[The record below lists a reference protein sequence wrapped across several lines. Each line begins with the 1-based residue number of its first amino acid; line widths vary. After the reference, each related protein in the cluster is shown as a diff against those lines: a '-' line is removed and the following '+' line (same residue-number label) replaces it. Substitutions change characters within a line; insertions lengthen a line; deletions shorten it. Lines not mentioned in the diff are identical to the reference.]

1 MEQIVI
7 YNRAGQVK
15 YDLPSEDPIYSPQS
29 AKLQRQHMANDFVQ
43 LNVQSTAT
51 LSLSIGDYIEVRG
64 CRYAIR
70 AVSDVTRSGEDDF
83 TYAITMYGA
92 MYWLMRYRYRDTPI
106 NGRSAQNTFD
116 LTLSLKDF
124 IKVIINNVL
133 RGEGI
138 SAADAANNSPWL
150 FDEDS
155 CPDTDPKTMSFDKL
169 NCLTALQ
176 NICKEFDVEFRIT
189 QAENATTNV
198 WQSTIHVGQFGSVV
212 NNTPFAYGEGNGLYQ
227 LQETKVDDSCIVN
240 RIWSEG
246 STENIL
252 SGYRGYSMRLQLPRK
267 NVPRS
272 HVDGDNDTYPNATV
286 RYTRKQH
293 TIEIDG
299 EKYIFKKGFPIG
311 IDADASRYVDEA
323 NLYAGSEHPTRGM
336 WKKEG
341 DANWHYAPFNP
352 SGLITN
358 YGILEDSVVFDDIKP
373 SPTFRVVQILS
384 TDTRKS
390 FFVDVDFDLA
400 ALWTDTYANFR
411 EWCLLKTNLVPSESD
426 YNDCKT
432 VHDNGGTGGTYEQ
445 DRELW
450 VEYRQGIGEG
460 LIDYRIDPYRQW
472 RLTHQHAAAPP
483 LPTLPGTYDEE
494 TYEEYCIFRDYVLSG
509 ANSKYLID
517 GGSMAV
523 IDGTCAGIDFS
534 VASFKFWS
542 NLTNSQK
549 SEVAFS
555 SNKSYAVGD
564 YCIRNNTPYRCTTAH
579 QGNWNSGHFTEAE
592 FGLITIC
599 TKEEQD
605 TGYIFPSED
614 ELGAFRI
621 KPGDQFKL
629 VSIYFPYRYYED
641 AEEDLWFASW
651 EKFEAVKY
659 PSMRYKLTFDQ
670 MFVDENKTIFE
681 SILPGDYI
689 TISDDRFG
697 LTNKKMRVTQV
708 DCNLLNNNDYQLT
721 LDSVHKQ
728 RTRTGWLPVRFDEVY
743 EAVEAMR
750 MDNPRWRRN
759 NRTSGSSA
767 LSYMTANGA
776 MRADRIADDTI
787 IARMLAN
794 SAVTDAKLAG
804 NISASKLAGDIPATK
819 LAGDISLALL
829 SSAVREQIARFENR
843 YDMLERFGNSI
854 YSANKH
860 YTGTITFANN
870 KLVLNNVKIY
880 DGYSKARLGQK
891 WDFWH
896 NSSEYPIDFSSGY
909 EDGKAY
915 VILGELKSDGSLGYL
930 AVESGKENDVAYNGC
945 IKIGSVSKVESGAR
959 SYTQYIGTSYTEDGV
974 IRDGNG
980 RAVLDIL
987 SGLLKDRSGAVLM
1000 SLAEGYINSAAKVLR
1015 GGAQTFTLADEIA
1028 SARTLRKYF
1037 TGSETGTFNFKDAQ
1051 GNDVNIQGILGVL
1064 PSSEGGLRHRLT
1076 NVETTKADAN
1086 NVWQKSQC
1094 YINPETGAIIIGE
1107 NSATPTTIENTVSLQ
1122 AFNTYKQ
1129 QLAHTF
1135 HQIEKTFGC
1144 NNIVISNRDH
1154 LDQQTCTIDSSG
1166 LDYPGKSSQVV
1177 VDASTRFADLYAL
1190 GGKS

>member
-138 SAADAANNSPWL
+138 SAADAADNSPWL
-150 FDEDS
+150 FDEDT

-189 QAENATTNV
+189 QAKNATTNV

-358 YGILEDSVVFDDIKP
+358 YGILEDSVVFDDVKP

-450 VEYRQGIGEG
+450 AEYRQGIGEG

-472 RLTHQHAAAPP
+472 RLTHQHAAAPQ

-564 YCIRNNTPYRCTTAH
+564 CCIRNNTPYRCTTAH

-728 RTRTGWLPVRFDEVY
+728 RTRTGIRATRWDEAY
-743 EAVEAMR
+743 EAIEEMR
-750 MDNPRWRRN
+750 MDNARWRRN
-759 NRTSGSSA
+759 NRTSGSGA

-804 NISASKLAGDIPATK
+804 NISASKLAGDIPASK
-819 LAGDISLALL
+819 LLGDIPLAKLSAAVRSTLNLVPVLQRFVNAGDILDRHFEGDDIIIDSSNVLKVPASYKFIDSLTK
-829 SSAVREQIARFENR
+829 ARFGFTVNTWAIANDIDIDFEDGTHEDEKAYTLYAKVEADGACDYVAVIEGEEVEGNAVKIGDISAKVDGQRTFTSEVGNTWLENGILKNGSGTILDIKNGILKGGLKFSGLKNASNQDIDIVSLLGALPSTSGGLR
-843 YDMLERFGNSI
+843 KILSDAVSTIGDDVTLGTLLYRAATLESHVGENDQDVGGLLYRAAQLENGRGIHMGKINELIDSV
-854 YSANKH
+854 YSANQ
-860 YTGTITFANN
+860 ILLSIQNN
-870 KLVLNNVKIY
+870 FNTMRNQLLNRQLIN
-880 DGYSKARLGQK
+880 Q
-891 WDFWH
+891 
-896 NSSEYPIDFSSGY
+896 SSDSG
-909 EDGKAY
+909 
-915 VILGELKSDGSLGYL
+915 
-930 AVESGKENDVAYNGC
+930 
-945 IKIGSVSKVESGAR
+945 
-959 SYTQYIGTSYTEDGV
+959 
-974 IRDGNG
+974 
-980 RAVLDIL
+980 
-987 SGLLKDRSGAVLM
+987 
-1000 SLAEGYINSAAKVLR
+1000 
-1015 GGAQTFTLADEIA
+1015 
-1028 SARTLRKYF
+1028 
-1037 TGSETGTFNFKDAQ
+1037 
-1051 GNDVNIQGILGVL
+1051 
-1064 PSSEGGLRHRLT
+1064 
-1076 NVETTKADAN
+1076 
-1086 NVWQKSQC
+1086 
-1094 YINPETGAIIIGE
+1094 
-1107 NSATPTTIENTVSLQ
+1107 TVSELGIGRCVYNPIQHTEQCTVDPAGIGIPTRLQ
-1122 AFNTYKQ
+1122 N
-1129 QLAHTF
+1129 
-1135 HQIEKTFGC
+1135 
-1144 NNIVISNRDH
+1144 
-1154 LDQQTCTIDSSG
+1154 
-1166 LDYPGKSSQVV
+1166 
-1177 VDASTRFADLYAL
+1177 
-1190 GGKS
+1190 

>member
-138 SAADAANNSPWL
+138 SAADADNNSPWL

-267 NVPRS
+267 NVPLIDAAS
-272 HVDGDNDTYPNATV
+272 GVTK
-286 RYTRKQH
+286 RYTRRQH

-299 EKYIFKKGFPIG
+299 EKYIFKEGFPIG
-311 IDADASRYVDEA
+311 IDADANRYVDEA
-323 NLYAGSEHPTRGM
+323 NLYAGSDDPIHGM

-341 DANWHYAPFNP
+341 DANWRYAPFNP

-358 YGILEDSVVFDDIKP
+358 YGILEDSVVFDDVKP

-411 EWCLLKTNLVPSESD
+411 EWCLLKTSLVPSESD

-432 VHDNGGTGGTYEQ
+432 VYDNGGTGGTYEQ

-450 VEYRQGIGEG
+450 EEYRQGIGEG
-460 LIDYRIDPYRQW
+460 LIDYHIDPYRLW

-542 NLTNSQK
+542 NLSAAQK
-549 SEVAFS
+549 SEVTFS
-555 SNKSYAVGD
+555 SSKSYAVGD

-579 QGNWNSGHFTEAE
+579 QGYWNSGHFTEAA

-629 VSIYFPYRYYED
+629 VSIYFPYSYYED
-641 AEEDLWFASW
+641 AEEELWFASW

-728 RTRTGWLPVRFDEVY
+728 RTRTGLLPVRFDEVY

-750 MDNPRWRRN
+750 MDNPRWRKN

-804 NISASKLAGDIPATK
+804 NISASKLAGDIPASK
-819 LAGDISLALL
+819 LSGDIPLAKLSAVVRSTLNLVPVLQRFVNAGDILDRHFEGDDIIIDSSNVLKVPASYKFIDSLTK
-829 SSAVREQIARFENR
+829 ARFGFTVNTWAIANDIDIDFEDGAHEDEKAYTLYAKVEADGACDYVAVIEGEEVEGNVVKIGDISAKVDGLRTFTSEVGNTWLGNGILKNGSGTILDIKNGIIKGGLKFSGLKNASNQDIDIVSLLGALPSTSGGLRKILSDAVSTIGDDVTLGTLLYRAATLESHVGENDQDVGGLLYR
-843 YDMLERFGNSI
+843 AAQLENGRGIHMGKINELIDSV
-854 YSANKH
+854 YSANQ
-860 YTGTITFANN
+860 ILLSIQNN
-870 KLVLNNVKIY
+870 FNTMRNQLLNRQLIN
-880 DGYSKARLGQK
+880 Q
-891 WDFWH
+891 
-896 NSSEYPIDFSSGY
+896 SSDSG
-909 EDGKAY
+909 
-915 VILGELKSDGSLGYL
+915 
-930 AVESGKENDVAYNGC
+930 
-945 IKIGSVSKVESGAR
+945 
-959 SYTQYIGTSYTEDGV
+959 
-974 IRDGNG
+974 
-980 RAVLDIL
+980 
-987 SGLLKDRSGAVLM
+987 
-1000 SLAEGYINSAAKVLR
+1000 
-1015 GGAQTFTLADEIA
+1015 
-1028 SARTLRKYF
+1028 
-1037 TGSETGTFNFKDAQ
+1037 
-1051 GNDVNIQGILGVL
+1051 
-1064 PSSEGGLRHRLT
+1064 
-1076 NVETTKADAN
+1076 
-1086 NVWQKSQC
+1086 
-1094 YINPETGAIIIGE
+1094 
-1107 NSATPTTIENTVSLQ
+1107 TVSELGIGRCVYNPIQHTEQCTVDPAGIGIPTRLQ
-1122 AFNTYKQ
+1122 N
-1129 QLAHTF
+1129 
-1135 HQIEKTFGC
+1135 
-1144 NNIVISNRDH
+1144 
-1154 LDQQTCTIDSSG
+1154 
-1166 LDYPGKSSQVV
+1166 
-1177 VDASTRFADLYAL
+1177 
-1190 GGKS
+1190 

>member
-138 SAADAANNSPWL
+138 LAADAANNSPWL

-155 CPDTDPKTMSFDKL
+155 CPDTEPKTMSFDKL

-198 WQSTIHVGQFGSVV
+198 WQSTIHVGQFGPVV

-267 NVPRS
+267 NVPLIDAASGVTR
-272 HVDGDNDTYPNATV
+272 
-286 RYTRKQH
+286 RYTRRQH

-299 EKYIFKKGFPIG
+299 EKYIFKEGFPIG
-311 IDADASRYVDEA
+311 IDADANRYVDEA
-323 NLYAGSEHPTRGM
+323 NLYAGSEDPVRGM

-358 YGILEDSVVFDDIKP
+358 YGILEDSVVFDDVKP

-411 EWCLLKTNLVPSESD
+411 EWCLLKTSLVPSESD

-432 VHDNGGTGGTYEQ
+432 VYDNGGTGGTYEQ
-445 DRELW
+445 DRVLW
-450 VEYRQGIGEG
+450 EEYRQGIGEG
-460 LIDYRIDPYRQW
+460 LIDFRIDPYRLW
-472 RLTHQHAAAPP
+472 RLTHQHASAPP

-517 GGSMAV
+517 GGTMAI

-534 VASFKFWS
+534 VSSFKFWS
-542 NLTNSQK
+542 NLSAAQK
-549 SEVAFS
+549 SEVTFS
-555 SNKSYAVGD
+555 SSKSYAVGD
-564 YCIRNNTPYRCTTAH
+564 YCIRNSHPYRCTTAH
-579 QGNWNSGHFTEAE
+579 QGVWNSSHFTEAA

-641 AEEDLWFASW
+641 AEEELWFASW

-728 RTRTGWLPVRFDEVY
+728 RTRTGLLPVRFDEVY

-759 NRTSGSSA
+759 NHTSGSSA

-776 MRADRIADDTI
+776 MRADRIANDTI
-787 IARMLAN
+787 ITRMLAD
-794 SAVTDAKLAG
+794 SAVNAAKILNGAVGTDKLGAGAVTNAKLAG
-804 NISASKLAGDIPATK
+804 NIPLSKFSAAVRDTLNLVPVLQRFVNAGDILDRHFEGDDIIIDDGNVLKVPASYKFIDSLTK
-819 LAGDISLALL
+819 ARFGFAINTWAIAKDIDIDFEDGAHEDEKAYTLYAKVEADGACDYVAVVEGKEVEGNVVKIGDISAK
-829 SSAVREQIARFENR
+829 V
-843 YDMLERFGNSI
+843 
-854 YSANKH
+854 
-860 YTGTITFANN
+860 
-870 KLVLNNVKIY
+870 
-880 DGYSKARLGQK
+880 
-891 WDFWH
+891 
-896 NSSEYPIDFSSGY
+896 
-909 EDGKAY
+909 DGKRTFTSE
-915 VILGELKSDGSLGYL
+915 VGNTWLENGILKNGS
-930 AVESGKENDVAYNGC
+930 
-945 IKIGSVSKVESGAR
+945 
-959 SYTQYIGTSYTEDGV
+959 
-974 IRDGNG
+974 GNI
-980 RAVLDIL
+980 LDIKNGIL
-987 SGLLKDRSGAVLM
+987 KGGLKFSGLKNASNQDIDIVSLLGALPSTSG
-1000 SLAEGYINSAAKVLR
+1000 G
-1015 GGAQTFTLADEIA
+1015 
-1028 SARTLRKYF
+1028 LRKILSDAVS
-1037 TGSETGTFNFKDAQ
+1037 TIGDDVTLGTLLYRAATLESHVGED
-1051 GNDVNIQGILGVL
+1051 DHD
-1064 PSSEGGLRHRLT
+1064 EGGLLYRAAQLESGRSIHMGKINEVLSSL
-1076 NVETTKADAN
+1076 ESIQTTFDLF
-1086 NVWQKSQC
+1086 KSRFNTLRTKLIDNSTIQSSDVAEIGTIGSCQWNPLQIEYQC
-1094 YINPETGAIIIGE
+1094 T
-1107 NSATPTTIENTVSLQ
+1107 TTDVTTIPIPARLQ
-1122 AFNTYKQ
+1122 N
-1129 QLAHTF
+1129 
-1135 HQIEKTFGC
+1135 
-1144 NNIVISNRDH
+1144 
-1154 LDQQTCTIDSSG
+1154 
-1166 LDYPGKSSQVV
+1166 
-1177 VDASTRFADLYAL
+1177 
-1190 GGKS
+1190 

>member
-138 SAADAANNSPWL
+138 SAADAADNSPWL
-150 FDEDS
+150 FDEDT

-189 QAENATTNV
+189 QAKNTTTNV

-267 NVPRS
+267 DVPLIDAASGVTR
-272 HVDGDNDTYPNATV
+272 
-286 RYTRKQH
+286 RYTRRQH
-293 TIEIDG
+293 SIEIDG
-299 EKYIFKKGFPIG
+299 EKYIFKEGFPIG
-311 IDADASRYVDEA
+311 IDADANRYVDEA
-323 NLYAGSEHPTRGM
+323 NLYAGSDDPIHGM

-341 DANWHYAPFNP
+341 DANWRFAPFNP

-358 YGILEDSVVFDDIKP
+358 YGILEDSVVFDDVKP

-450 VEYRQGIGEG
+450 AEYRQGIGEG
-460 LIDYRIDPYRQW
+460 LIDYRIDPYRLW
-472 RLTHQHAAAPP
+472 RLTHQHASAPP

-517 GGSMAV
+517 GGSMAL

-542 NLTNSQK
+542 NLSTAQK
-549 SEVAFS
+549 SEVIFS
-555 SNKSYAVGD
+555 SSKSYAVGD

-579 QGNWNSGHFTEAE
+579 QGYWNSGHFTEAA

-641 AEEDLWFASW
+641 AEEELWFASW

-804 NISASKLAGDIPATK
+804 NISASKLAGDIPANK
-819 LAGDISLALL
+819 LSGDIPLAKLSAAVRSTLNLVPVLQRFVNAGDILDRHFEGDDIIIDSSNVLKVPASYKFIDSLTK
-829 SSAVREQIARFENR
+829 ARFGFTVNTWAIANDIDIDFEDGTHEDEKAYTLYAKVEADGACDYVAVIEGEEVEGNVVKIGDISAKVDGQRTFTSEVGNTWLENGI
-843 YDMLERFGNSI
+843 LKNGS
-854 YSANKH
+854 
-860 YTGTITFANN
+860 GTI
-870 KLVLNNVKIY
+870 
-880 DGYSKARLGQK
+880 
-891 WDFWH
+891 
-896 NSSEYPIDFSSGY
+896 
-909 EDGKAY
+909 
-915 VILGELKSDGSLGYL
+915 
-930 AVESGKENDVAYNGC
+930 
-945 IKIGSVSKVESGAR
+945 
-959 SYTQYIGTSYTEDGV
+959 
-974 IRDGNG
+974 
-980 RAVLDIL
+980 LDIKNGIIKGGL
-987 SGLLKDRSGAVLM
+987 KFSGLKNASNQDIDIVSLLGA
-1000 SLAEGYINSAAKVLR
+1000 
-1015 GGAQTFTLADEIA
+1015 
-1028 SARTLRKYF
+1028 
-1037 TGSETGTFNFKDAQ
+1037 
-1051 GNDVNIQGILGVL
+1051 L
-1064 PSSEGGLRHRLT
+1064 PSTSGGLRKILSDAVSTIGDDVTLGTLLYRAATLESHVGEDDQDAGGLLYRAAQLESGRSIHMGKI
-1076 NVETTKADAN
+1076 NEVLASLESIQTTFN
-1086 NVWQKSQC
+1086 LFKSRFNTLRTKLIDNSTIKSGDVAEIGTIGSCQWNPLQREYQC
-1094 YINPETGAIIIGE
+1094 T
-1107 NSATPTTIENTVSLQ
+1107 TTDVTTIPIPARLQ
-1122 AFNTYKQ
+1122 N
-1129 QLAHTF
+1129 
-1135 HQIEKTFGC
+1135 
-1144 NNIVISNRDH
+1144 
-1154 LDQQTCTIDSSG
+1154 
-1166 LDYPGKSSQVV
+1166 
-1177 VDASTRFADLYAL
+1177 
-1190 GGKS
+1190 